1 MYNTF
6 REFCERLLRIPPD
19 PGSPPGDE
27 ASARVFRAAPRYLTY
42 RMVLWAIG
50 TAIVL
55 IFASGLLLTANI
67 GVYAGTRNSGVS
79 GLVATLVVA
88 LSLLIFL
95 AIVLLRLFSLAVVRL
110 DYEKRWYVVT
120 DRSLRVREG
129 VVIVREMTITFANVQ
144 NLSVSQGP
152 IQRALGLADLVVETA
167 GGGAVRGKQQPGSN
181 LHTASFRGINNAQEV
196 KDLIQQR
203 LRALKDSGLGHDE
216 EMKASGHAGMIT
228 TSFVEALRAVYDEAR
243 RLRGA
248 VRE

>member
-1 MYNTF
+1 
-6 REFCERLLRIPPD
+6 
-19 PGSPPGDE
+19 
-27 ASARVFRAAPRYLTY
+27 
-42 RMVLWAIG
+42 MVLWAIG

-79 GLVATLVVA
+79 GLVATLVAAV
-88 LSLLIFL
+88 SLLIFL
-95 AIVLLRLFSLAVVRL
+95 AIVLLRLFALALVRL

-144 NLSVSQGP
+144 NLSISQGP

-167 GGGAVRGKQQPGSN
+167 GGGAVRGKHQPGLN
-181 LHTASFRGINNAQEV
+181 LHTASFRGVDNAQEV

-203 LRALKDSGLGHDE
+203 LRALKDSGLGDHE
-216 EMKASGHAGMIT
+216 ESGAGQAHMT
-228 TSFVEALRAVYDEAR
+228 TNGVLEALRAVYDEAR
-243 RLRGA
+243 RLRLA